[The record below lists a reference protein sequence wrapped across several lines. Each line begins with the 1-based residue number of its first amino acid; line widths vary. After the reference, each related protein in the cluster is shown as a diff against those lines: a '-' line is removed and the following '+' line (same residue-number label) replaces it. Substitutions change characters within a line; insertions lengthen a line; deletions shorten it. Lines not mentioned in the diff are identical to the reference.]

1 MEPVGVWV
9 TVPSVEEGRV
19 GLSHGGGNESTGD
32 NLQENVVRR
41 VVRER
46 RLTKNFMMMIQL

>member
-1 MEPVGVWV
+1 MGLNVIAKQPLVGE
-9 TVPSVEEGRV
+9 SESNGRI
-19 GLSHGGGNESTGD
+19 
-32 NLQENVVRR
+32 ENVVRR